1 MAFDVYPVGA
11 NSGFSEESSI
21 DSEKDRDVFAL
32 GGRLADHVADP
43 VGGDFDLTTSGSSLD
58 VDVAAGTA
66 FMSGHRVV
74 SDATVTLTVDAS
86 STNYIWLVV
95 RDAETGNAII
105 EYNTTGSA
113 PSGAYAMKLAEVDTD
128 SSGVTA
134 TRDFR
139 PPTAFAADQVATSA
153 DSIAGQTSDQ
163 PVDATGVQTFTV
175 TLPAPFPTA
184 LDHVELTLAKLTD
197 SAVSSDHVRVP
208 PSNLARDSFQVEY
221 DISNAGSSGTVANWF
236 YTARGH

>member
-11 NSGFSEESSI
+11 NTGFSEESSI
-21 DSEKDRDVFAL
+21 DSEKDRDVAAL

-43 VGGDFDLTTSGSSLD
+43 VGGDFAITTSGSSLD

-66 FMSGHRVV
+66 FVIGHRVV
-74 SDATVTLTVDAS
+74 SDAIVTLTVDAS
-86 STNYIWLVV
+86 TTNYIWLVL
-95 RDAETGNAII
+95 RDGASGNAVI

-113 PSGAYAMKLAEVDTD
+113 PSGVAAMKLFEVDTD

-139 PPTAFAADQVATSA
+139 PPTAFAADAVATSV
-153 DSIAGQTSDQ
+153 DSIADQTADQ
-163 PVDATGVQTFTV
+163 AVDATGVQTFTV
-175 TLPAPFPTA
+175 TLPQPFPTA

-197 SAVSSDHVRVP
+197 TAVVLDYVRVP
-208 PSNLARDSFQVEY
+208 PSNMARDSFQVEY
-221 DISNAGSSGTVANWF
+221 DVSGAGASGATANWF

>member
-11 NSGFSEESSI
+11 NSGFAEESAI
-21 DSEKDRDVFAL
+21 DSEKDRDVAAL

-74 SDATVTLTVDAS
+74 SDATETVTVDAS

-113 PSGAYAMKLAEVDTD
+113 PSGAYAMKMAEVDTD
-128 SSGVTA
+128 SSGVTT
-134 TRDFR
+134 TRDYR
-139 PPTAFAADQVATSA
+139 PPVAFTGDSVAASA
-153 DSIAGQTSDQ
+153 DSIAGTTSSQ
-163 PVDATGVQTFTV
+163 AVDATGVATFTV
-175 TLPAPFPTA
+175 TLPAPFPND
-184 LDHVELTLAKLTD
+184 LDDVQLTLRDLTD
-197 SAVSSDHVRVP
+197 TSVDFGYVRVP
-208 PSNLARDSFQVEY
+208 PGNMARDQFQVEY
-221 DISNAGSSGTVANWF
+221 DVAAAGASGATATWGFV
-236 YTARGH
+236 ARGH